1 MKADLVL
8 DNVKAYDIEKFDI
21 KKGQTCRVVLDAP
34 DPVRWFSD
42 ADDVLSVKVM
52 GTEATIIANE
62 VGECEIQLQ
71 QGDAVAKKLL
81 VRVYDQV
88 VSSLGIGFD
97 TPKLK

>member
-21 KKGQTCRVVLDAP
+21 KKGQTCRVVLDTP
-34 DPVRWFSD
+34 DPTRWFSD
-42 ADDVLSVKVM
+42 ADEVLSVKVM
-52 GTEATIIANE
+52 GTEATITANE

-71 QGDAVAKKLL
+71 QGEATVKRLQ

-88 VSSLGIGFD
+88 VSSLGIGFGQ
-97 TPKLK
+97 PVLK